1 VSAIG
6 IGSALGRFFLGGLAD
21 RLGRELSLVAMFAG
35 MALALFA
42 WAMSTSFWP
51 LAGFALVFGTAYGGW
66 VALLPAV
73 VMDYFGG
80 RNVSGLIGILYT
92 SAAFG
97 TLIGP
102 TAAGFA
108 FDLAHNYLT
117 PILISAICN
126 VIAAMVMA
134 VTSSQLARP
143 ARRRRDEKIQKQSGA
158 VADPRICR

>member
-1 VSAIG
+1 MSAESGWVGTAIG
-6 IGSALGRFFLGGLAD
+6 ASIGVL
-21 RLGRELSLVAMFAG
+21 
-35 MALALFA
+35 
-42 WAMSTSFWP
+42 
-51 LAGFALVFGTAYGGW
+51 GW
-66 VALLPAV
+66 VALLPSV

-134 VTSSQLARP
+134 VTSSQLVRP
-143 ARRRRDEKIQKQSGA
+143 AR
-158 VADPRICR
+158 V